1 MPIEKQPETLLV
13 ILYKLFFILINS
25 IEICNETFVFS
36 GRYLNIVGISI

>member
-13 ILYKLFFILINS
+13 ILYKLCFSS